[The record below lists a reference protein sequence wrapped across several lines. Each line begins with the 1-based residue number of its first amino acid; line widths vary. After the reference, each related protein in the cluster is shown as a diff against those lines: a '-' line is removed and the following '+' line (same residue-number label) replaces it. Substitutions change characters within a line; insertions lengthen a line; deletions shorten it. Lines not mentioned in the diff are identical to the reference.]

1 MAASMFISFVC
12 AGILGAFV
20 PLWLKIFNI
29 DPAIASSV
37 IVITLVDVIG
47 FFTFLWF
54 ATLWI
59 PGIIT

>member
-1 MAASMFISFVC
+1 V
-12 AGILGAFV
+12 
-20 PLWLKIFNI
+20 KI

-47 FFTFLWF
+47 FFSFLWF

-59 PGIIT
+59 PGINT